1 MIAGFVLLS
10 AAVGIV
16 FLVGCVA
23 LSVPV
28 WIAAA
33 AYPAVCSLTLLLIS
47 ALWSFRSTAPAAV
60 EALPHTYSHS

>member
-16 FLVGCVA
+16 FIGVSVA

-33 AYPAVCSLTLLLIS
+33 ACPAVCSLTLLLIS
-47 ALWSFRSTAPAAV
+47 GLWSLRNTDHAAV
-60 EALPHTYSHS
+60 EALPRTYLHG

>member
-16 FLVGCVA
+16 FMIVSVA
-23 LSVPV
+23 LSVPL

-33 AYPAVCSLTLLLIS
+33 AFPAVCSLTLLLIS
-47 ALWSFRSTAPAAV
+47 AMWSMRSTAQEHV
-60 EALPHTYSHS
+60 EALPHTYSHG

>member
-16 FLVGCVA
+16 FLVASLA

-28 WIAAA
+28 WIAVAA
-33 AYPAVCSLTLLLIS
+33 CPAVCSLTLLLIS
-47 ALWSFRSTAPAAV
+47 ALWSMRSSTPTPV
-60 EALPHTYSHS
+60 EALPQTYSHG